1 MQARVSNNDDDGDDD
16 DGYTPLMRRMSAL
29 SCFLAAL
36 PFACICE
43 VTAPP
48 PDIVP
53 APSTTPA
60 SPVRRLTAEELNRTL
75 RDLFPLTVLPAVE
88 FTEDRGNDFAQD
100 TSRQVVS
107 DLFVEQL
114 RANINVVVTAVVA
127 DRAALLPRQPAGIDD
142 EAAVVDELLQ
152 SLLVRVFR
160 RPVTNDER
168 QRFVAFFVARR
179 ADADSSFNAALQLT
193 LQGVLQSPAFLYRL
207 EINDDAVDVDEED
220 CVPVT
225 SIEMASRLSY
235 FLWGTMPDTALLQAG
250 IDGELST
257 SAGVAAQTARL
268 LADPKS
274 KDAVL
279 SFHRQWLDFDR
290 ILVSNKSP
298 QRFPQYNEFIRQAMR
313 READQFIAM
322 LFEQDATLTSLLTSK
337 QTRVLPAL
345 NSIYGTN
352 ATTDD
357 EQVTLPAER
366 SGVLTQAWF
375 LGSRGH
381 AVEGSPVLRGVFLL
395 DRLICEP
402 PPAPDGSIDTTP
414 PQPEEGVALTNR
426 DRYREHSSS
435 PVCFSCHQAI
445 DGVGFG
451 LEAFDAVGAFRTVD
465 NGQAVDASGTLD
477 GTRIGGSYTGAV
489 ELGQALAASN
499 VVHDCVARQWFRFAT
514 GRREQA
520 FDGDD
525 IDKAVGE
532 FEAANTDI
540 RVLLQSLV
548 TTDAFRLR
556 RAK

>member
-1 MQARVSNNDDDGDDD
+1 MQISNKDDD
-16 DGYTPLMRRMSAL
+16 DAGYAADMRRALVL
-29 SCFLAAL
+29 SCLLAAV
-36 PFACICE
+36 PFSCICQG
-43 VTAPP
+43 ADPP
-48 PDIVP
+48 PVVEP
-53 APSTTPA
+53 APSAAPA
-60 SPVRRLTAEELNRTL
+60 TPVRRLTAEELNRTL
-75 RDLFPLTVLPAVE
+75 RDLFPLTVVPSIDL
-88 FTEDRGNDFAQD
+88 TEDRGKDFAQD
-100 TSRQVVS
+100 TTRQVVS

-114 RANINVVVTAVVA
+114 RAGVNVVAAAVVA
-127 DRAALLPRQPAGIDD
+127 DRVALLPREPAGLDD

-152 SLLVRVFR
+152 SLLVRAFR
-160 RPVTNDER
+160 RPVDDAER
-168 QRFVAFFVARR
+168 QRFVDFFVARR
-179 ADADSSFNAALQLT
+179 SGDNGSFDAALQLT

-207 EINDDAVDVDEED
+207 ELNDDAVAADDEAR
-220 CVPVT
+220 VPVT
-225 SIEMASRLSY
+225 SVEMATRLSY
-235 FLWGTMPDTALLQAG
+235 FLWGSMPDTALLQAG

-274 KDAVL
+274 KDAIL

-298 QRFPQYNEFIRQAMR
+298 ERFPQYNEFIRQAMR

-322 LFEQDATLTSLLTSK
+322 VFEQDASLTSLLTSK

-345 NSIYGTN
+345 NSIYGTT

-366 SGVLTQAWF
+366 SGLLTQAWF

-402 PPAPDGSIDTTP
+402 PGTPDGSIDTTP
-414 PQPEEGVALTNR
+414 PQPEEGATLTNR

-435 PVCFSCHQAI
+435 PVCFSCHEAI

-451 LEAFDAVGAFRTVD
+451 LEAFDSIGRFRTVD
-465 NGQAVDASGTLD
+465 NGHPVDSSGTLD
-477 GTRIGGSYTGAV
+477 GTRIGGTYDGAV
-489 ELGQALAASN
+489 ELGQALAKSE

-520 FDGDD
+520 FDGTD
-525 IDKAVGE
+525 IAAVVGE
-532 FEAANTDI
+532 FDAADTDI
-540 RVLLQSLV
+540 RVLLQALV
-548 TTDAFRLR
+548 TTDAFLLR
-556 RAK
+556 KVQ